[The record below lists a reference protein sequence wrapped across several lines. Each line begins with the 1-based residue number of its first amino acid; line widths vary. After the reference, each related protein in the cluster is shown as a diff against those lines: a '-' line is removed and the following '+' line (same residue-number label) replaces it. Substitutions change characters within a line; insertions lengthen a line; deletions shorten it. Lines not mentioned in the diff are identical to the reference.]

1 MKRFL
6 FILSFVILLY
16 ACSNEEAILL
26 EDLSTHG
33 DLPNQLNEQG
43 TFIVMSTDQ
52 GIYKIPVENISLTID
67 NIGNSPVGFG
77 AAHYL
82 EKFQEGKWRKIPYE
96 NFAFTDEGLGV
107 EVGETFEQ
115 TVPLDHIGYGLTEGR
130 YRIVKEFLLNPE
142 NKTIASEFEIQ

>member
-16 ACSNEEAILL
+16 ACSNEDPILL

-33 DLPNQLNEQG
+33 DLPNHLNEKG

-52 GIYKIPVENISLTID
+52 KIYKIPVENINLTIE
-67 NIGNSPVGFG
+67 NTGNSPVGFG

-82 EKFQEGKWRKIPYE
+82 EKFQEDKWREIPYE

-107 EVGETFEQ
+107 EAGETFEQ
-115 TVPLDHIGYGLTEGR
+115 TVPLDYIGYDLTAGR
-130 YRIVKEFLLNPE
+130 YRIVKEVLLNPE
-142 NKTIASEFEIQ
+142 NKTIATEFEIQ